1 MNDLI
6 PGRPKIIGRTSNS
19 LGGVNGQPIGVKV
32 RTVAGKRPIDGVTA
46 RLGRPVVKPTK
57 VVVRDATVSATLTR
71 SKPSTSIVS
80 ARSLSTRSVEE
91 PRRVTVRPPEVP
103 MRAAATSGADKPKV
117 GRGRFMDMA
126 LPSSDATVK
135 NKPNYATERQAKT
148 ELMSDRVAAK
158 SSMPRKRPGK
168 VNVMF
173 DGEPQRSSG
182 QTALRRSPSAGS
194 IPARSIATKPVT
206 PRRPVVPPTK
216 REVGQ
221 TNANSSHSEPAVRAG
236 RRPVVTGNSGRND
249 HAVRSMSA
257 PVKSAPV
264 KSAPVRSATA
274 LSPKSSTSLARSVST
289 RRSVVGSVST
299 SAAPSRRAPTF
310 LPDVRVNKRPLGNDS
325 VKRPTPTNV
334 RQADDDLFDDELDQA
349 LPPLSSQRKK
359 QIISRVLLAIAVV
372 IIGGLIAVAI
382 LRLGL

>member
-6 PGRPKIIGRTSNS
+6 PGRPKTIGRANSS
-19 LGGVNGQPIGVKV
+19 LGGGNGQSIGVKV

-57 VVVRDATVSATLTR
+57 VVVRDAAMPATLAK
-71 SKPSTSIVS
+71 SKPPTSIVS

-91 PRRVTVRPPEVP
+91 PRRVTALPPEAP
-103 MRAAATSGADKPKV
+103 MRAAATSGAYKPKV
-117 GRGRFMDMA
+117 GRGRFMDVA

-135 NKPNYATERQAKT
+135 NKPNYATERQAKAK
-148 ELMSDRVAAK
+148 LMSDRVVAK
-158 SSMPRKRPGK
+158 SSMPRKHPGK

-173 DGEPQRSSG
+173 DSEPQRSSG
-182 QTALRRSPSAGS
+182 QTTLRRSPSAGS

-216 REVGQ
+216 REMGQ
-221 TNANSSHSEPAVRAG
+221 TNANSSHSEPAARAG

-249 HAVRSMSA
+249 HAVRNVSTPA
-257 PVKSAPV
+257 
-264 KSAPVRSATA
+264 KSAPVRPATA
-274 LSPKSSTSLARSVST
+274 LSPKSSVSPNRSIST
-289 RRSVVGSVST
+289 GRPAVGSA
-299 SAAPSRRAPTF
+299 SAGAASSRRAPTF

-334 RQADDDLFDDELDQA
+334 RPADDDLFDDDELDQA

>member
-1 MNDLI
+1 MSDLI

-46 RLGRPVVKPTK
+46 RLGQPVVKPTK
-57 VVVRDATVSATLTR
+57 VVVRDATVSATLTK
-71 SKPSTSIVS
+71 SKPPTSIVS
-80 ARSLSTRSVEE
+80 ARSLSTGSVEE
-91 PRRVTVRPPEVP
+91 SRRVTVRSPEAP
-103 MRAAATSGADKPKV
+103 MRTTATSGVDKPKV

-135 NKPNYATERQAKT
+135 DKPNYATERQVKT
-148 ELMSDRVAAK
+148 ELRSDRVVAK
-158 SSMPRKRPGK
+158 PSISGKHPSK

-173 DGEPQRSSG
+173 GSESQRSPE

-194 IPARSIATKPVT
+194 VSARSIAAKPVP
-206 PRRPVVPPTK
+206 PRRSVALPIK
-216 REVGQ
+216 REVRQ
-221 TNANSSHSEPAVRAG
+221 TNANGSHSEPIVRAG
-236 RRPVVTGNSGRND
+236 RRPVVTGNTGRND

-264 KSAPVRSATA
+264 RSATA
-274 LSPKSSTSLARSVST
+274 LSPKPSAPLTRSVST
-289 RRSVVGSVST
+289 RRSVAGSVST

-334 RQADDDLFDDELDQA
+334 RPADDDLFDDDELDQA

>member
-46 RLGRPVVKPTK
+46 RLGRPVVKPTR
-57 VVVRDATVSATLTR
+57 VVVRDAAMPSTLAK
-71 SKPSTSIVS
+71 SKPPMGVVS
-80 ARSLSTRSVEE
+80 ARNLSARSAEGV
-91 PRRVTVRPPEVP
+91 RRVTALPPEVP
-103 MRAAATSGADKPKV
+103 MRAAATSGAGKPKV

-135 NKPNYATERQAKT
+135 NKPNYATERQAKA
-148 ELMSDRVAAK
+148 ELISDRVAAK
-158 SSMPRKRPGK
+158 SSMPGKHPSK

-173 DGEPQRSSG
+173 DSESQRSPE

-194 IPARSIATKPVT
+194 VSARSIAAKPVP
-206 PRRPVVPPTK
+206 PRRSVVLPIK
-216 REVGQ
+216 REARQ
-221 TNANSSHSEPAVRAG
+221 ANANGSHSEPIVRAG
-236 RRPVVTGNSGRND
+236 RRPVVTGNSSRND
-249 HAVRSMSA
+249 HAVRSMST
-257 PVKSAPV
+257 PVKSASVRPV
-264 KSAPVRSATA
+264 TA
-274 LSPKSSTSLARSVST
+274 LSPKPSASPTRSVST
-289 RRSVVGSVST
+289 RRSVAGSVST
-299 SAAPSRRAPTF
+299 GAAPSRRAPTF

-334 RQADDDLFDDELDQA
+334 RQADDDLFDDDELDQA

-359 QIISRVLLAIAVV
+359 QIISRVLLAIAVI

>member
-6 PGRPKIIGRTSNS
+6 PGRPKTIGRANSS
-19 LGGVNGQPIGVKV
+19 LGGVNGQLIGVKV
-32 RTVAGKRPIDGVTA
+32 RTVASKRPIDGVTA
-46 RLGRPVVKPTK
+46 RLGQPVVKPTR
-57 VVVRDATVSATLTR
+57 VVVRDAAMPATLAK
-71 SKPSTSIVS
+71 SKPSMGVVS
-80 ARSLSTRSVEE
+80 ARNLSTRSTEGV
-91 PRRVTVRPPEVP
+91 RRVTALPPEVP

-117 GRGRFMDMA
+117 GRGRFMDVA

-148 ELMSDRVAAK
+148 ELMSDQVAAK
-158 SSMPRKRPGK
+158 SSIPRKRPGK

-182 QTALRRSPSAGS
+182 QTTLRRSPSAGS

-221 TNANSSHSEPAVRAG
+221 TNVNSSHSEPAVRAG

-249 HAVRSMSA
+249 HAVRSAST
-257 PVKSAPV
+257 PVKSTQ
-264 KSAPVRSATA
+264 VRPATA
-274 LSPKSSTSLARSVST
+274 LSPKPSASPNRSTSTGRPT
-289 RRSVVGSVST
+289 VGSASVG
-299 SAAPSRRAPTF
+299 AASSRRAPTF

-334 RQADDDLFDDELDQA
+334 RQADDDLFDDDELDQA
-349 LPPLSSQRKK
+349 LPPLSSQRKR

>member
-6 PGRPKIIGRTSNS
+6 PGGPKSIGRTSNS
-19 LGGVNGQPIGVKV
+19 LGGVNGQLIGVKV

-57 VVVRDATVSATLTR
+57 VVVRDATVSATLTK

-91 PRRVTVRPPEVP
+91 PRRVTVRPPKVP
-103 MRAAATSGADKPKV
+103 MRATATSGVDKPKV

-135 NKPNYATERQAKT
+135 DKPNYATERQAKT
-148 ELMSDRVAAK
+148 ELRSDRVAAK
-158 SSMPRKRPGK
+158 SSISGKHPSK

-173 DGEPQRSSG
+173 GSESQRSPE

-194 IPARSIATKPVT
+194 VSARPITAKPVP
-206 PRRPVVPPTK
+206 PRRSVVLPIK
-216 REVGQ
+216 REVRQ
-221 TNANSSHSEPAVRAG
+221 ANASGSHSEPIVRAG

-249 HAVRSMSA
+249 HAVRSM
-257 PVKSAPV
+257 SAPV

-334 RQADDDLFDDELDQA
+334 RPADDDLFDDELDQA

>member
-6 PGRPKIIGRTSNS
+6 PGRPKAIGRANSS
-19 LGGVNGQPIGVKV
+19 LGGVNGQLIGVKV
-32 RTVAGKRPIDGVTA
+32 RTVDGKRPIDGVTA
-46 RLGRPVVKPTK
+46 RLGQPVVKPTR
-57 VVVRDATVSATLTR
+57 VVVRDAAMPATLAK
-71 SKPSTSIVS
+71 SKPPMGVVS
-80 ARSLSTRSVEE
+80 ARNLSTRSAEGV
-91 PRRVTVRPPEVP
+91 RRVTALPPEVP

-148 ELMSDRVAAK
+148 ELISDRVAAK
-158 SSMPRKRPGK
+158 SSMPRKHPGK

-182 QTALRRSPSAGS
+182 RTTLRRSPSAGS

-216 REVGQ
+216 REMGQ

-249 HAVRSMSA
+249 HAVRGVSTPA
-257 PVKSAPV
+257 
-264 KSAPVRSATA
+264 KSAPVRPATA
-274 LSPKSSTSLARSVST
+274 LSPKPSASSNRSTSTGRPA
-289 RRSVVGSVST
+289 VGSA
-299 SAAPSRRAPTF
+299 SAGAASSRRAPTF

-334 RQADDDLFDDELDQA
+334 RPADDDLFDDDELDQA

>member
-1 MNDLI
+1 M
-6 PGRPKIIGRTSNS
+6 
-19 LGGVNGQPIGVKV
+19 

-57 VVVRDATVSATLTR
+57 VVVRDATVSATLTK

-91 PRRVTVRPPEVP
+91 PRRVTVRLPKVP
-103 MRAAATSGADKPKV
+103 MRATATSGVDKPKV

-135 NKPNYATERQAKT
+135 DKPNYATERQAKT
-148 ELMSDRVAAK
+148 ELRSDRVVAK
-158 SSMPRKRPGK
+158 SSISGKHPSK

-173 DGEPQRSSG
+173 GSESQRSPE

-194 IPARSIATKPVT
+194 VSARSIAAKPVP
-206 PRRPVVPPTK
+206 PRRPVVLPIE
-216 REVGQ
+216 REVRQ
-221 TNANSSHSEPAVRAG
+221 ANANGSHSEPIVRAG
-236 RRPVVTGNSGRND
+236 RRPVVTGNSSRND

-257 PVKSAPV
+257 PVKST
-264 KSAPVRSATA
+264 PVRPVTA
-274 LSPKSSTSLARSVST
+274 LSPKPSASPTRSVST
-289 RRSVVGSVST
+289 RRSVAGSVST
-299 SAAPSRRAPTF
+299 GTAPSRRAPTF

-334 RQADDDLFDDELDQA
+334 RQADDDLFDDDELDQA

>member
-19 LGGVNGQPIGVKV
+19 LGGINGQPIGVKV
-32 RTVAGKRPIDGVTA
+32 RTATGKRPIDGVTA
-46 RLGRPVVKPTK
+46 RLGQPVVKPTR
-57 VVVRDATVSATLTR
+57 VVVRDAAMPATLAK
-71 SKPSTSIVS
+71 SKPPMGVVS
-80 ARSLSTRSVEE
+80 ARNLSTRSAEGV
-91 PRRVTVRPPEVP
+91 RRVTALPPEAP

-158 SSMPRKRPGK
+158 SSMPRKHPGK

-173 DGEPQRSSG
+173 DSEPQRSSG
-182 QTALRRSPSAGS
+182 QTTLRRSPSAGS

-216 REVGQ
+216 REMGQ
-221 TNANSSHSEPAVRAG
+221 TNANSSHSEPAARAG

-249 HAVRSMSA
+249 HAVRNVSTPA
-257 PVKSAPV
+257 
-264 KSAPVRSATA
+264 KSAPVRPATA
-274 LSPKSSTSLARSVST
+274 LSPKPSVSPNRSTSTGRPI
-289 RRSVVGSVST
+289 VGSASAG
-299 SAAPSRRAPTF
+299 AAPSRRAPTF

-334 RQADDDLFDDELDQA
+334 RPADDDLFDDDELDQA

>member
-1 MNDLI
+1 MSDLI

-19 LGGVNGQPIGVKV
+19 LGGINGQPIGVKV

-57 VVVRDATVSATLTR
+57 VVVRDATVSATLTK

-80 ARSLSTRSVEE
+80 ARSLSTRSAEE
-91 PRRVTVRPPEVP
+91 PRRVTVQPPKVP
-103 MRAAATSGADKPKV
+103 MRTTATSGVDKPKV

-135 NKPNYATERQAKT
+135 DKPNYATERQAKT
-148 ELMSDRVAAK
+148 ELRSDRVVAK
-158 SSMPRKRPGK
+158 SSISGKHPSK

-173 DGEPQRSSG
+173 GSESQRSPE

-194 IPARSIATKPVT
+194 VSARSIAAKPVS
-206 PRRPVVPPTK
+206 PRRPVVLPIE
-216 REVGQ
+216 REVRQ
-221 TNANSSHSEPAVRAG
+221 ANANGSHSEPIVRAG
-236 RRPVVTGNSGRND
+236 RRPVVTGNSSRND
-249 HAVRSMSA
+249 HAVRSISA
-257 PVKSAPV
+257 PVKSASVRPV
-264 KSAPVRSATA
+264 TA
-274 LSPKSSTSLARSVST
+274 LSPKPSASPTRSVST
-289 RRSVVGSVST
+289 RRSVAGSVST
-299 SAAPSRRAPTF
+299 AAAPSRRAPTF

-334 RQADDDLFDDELDQA
+334 RQADDDLFDDDELDQA

>member
-6 PGRPKIIGRTSNS
+6 PGRPKAIGRANSS
-19 LGGVNGQPIGVKV
+19 LGGVNGQLIGVKV

-46 RLGRPVVKPTK
+46 RLGQPVVKPTR
-57 VVVRDATVSATLTR
+57 VVVRDAAMPATLAK
-71 SKPSTSIVS
+71 SKPAMGVVS
-80 ARSLSTRSVEE
+80 ARNLSTRSTEGV
-91 PRRVTVRPPEVP
+91 RRVTALPPEVP

-135 NKPNYATERQAKT
+135 NKPNYATERQTKA
-148 ELMSDRVAAK
+148 ELMSDRVTAK
-158 SSMPRKRPGK
+158 SSMPRKHPGK

-182 QTALRRSPSAGS
+182 QTTLRRSPSAGS

-206 PRRPVVPPTK
+206 PRRPVVSPTK
-216 REVGQ
+216 REMGQ

-249 HAVRSMSA
+249 HVVRSVSTPA
-257 PVKSAPV
+257 
-264 KSAPVRSATA
+264 KSAPVRPATA
-274 LSPKSSTSLARSVST
+274 LSPKPSASPNRSISTGRSA
-289 RRSVVGSVST
+289 VGSA
-299 SAAPSRRAPTF
+299 SAAASSRRAPTF

-325 VKRPTPTNV
+325 IKRPTPTNV
-334 RQADDDLFDDELDQA
+334 RPADDDLFDDDELDQT

>member
-6 PGRPKIIGRTSNS
+6 PGRPKIIGRASNS
-19 LGGVNGQPIGVKV
+19 LGGANGQPIGVKV

-46 RLGRPVVKPTK
+46 RLGQPVVKPTK
-57 VVVRDATVSATLTR
+57 VVVRDATVSATLTK
-71 SKPSTSIVS
+71 SKPPTSIVS

-91 PRRVTVRPPEVP
+91 PRRVTVRPPKAP
-103 MRAAATSGADKPKV
+103 MRTTATSGVDKPKV

-135 NKPNYATERQAKT
+135 DKPNYATERQAKT
-148 ELMSDRVAAK
+148 ELRSDRVVAK
-158 SSMPRKRPGK
+158 PSTSGKHPSK

-173 DGEPQRSSG
+173 GSESQRSSE
-182 QTALRRSPSAGS
+182 QTALRRSPSVGS
-194 IPARSIATKPVT
+194 VSARSIAAKPVP
-206 PRRPVVPPTK
+206 PRRSVVLPIK
-216 REVGQ
+216 REVRQ
-221 TNANSSHSEPAVRAG
+221 ANANGSHSEPIVRAG

-264 KSAPVRSATA
+264 RSATA
-274 LSPKSSTSLARSVST
+274 LSPKPSAPLTRSIST
-289 RRSVVGSVST
+289 RRSVAGSVST
-299 SAAPSRRAPTF
+299 GAAPSRRAPTF

-334 RQADDDLFDDELDQA
+334 RQADDDLFDDDELDQA

>member
-6 PGRPKIIGRTSNS
+6 PGRPKTIGRANSS
-19 LGGVNGQPIGVKV
+19 LGGVNGQLIGVKV

-46 RLGRPVVKPTK
+46 RLGQPVVKPTR
-57 VVVRDATVSATLTR
+57 VVVRDAAMPATLAK
-71 SKPSTSIVS
+71 SKPPMGVVS
-80 ARSLSTRSVEE
+80 ARNLSTRSAEGV
-91 PRRVTVRPPEVP
+91 RRVTALPPEVP
-103 MRAAATSGADKPKV
+103 MRAAATSGANKPKV

-135 NKPNYATERQAKT
+135 NKPNYATERQTKA
-148 ELMSDRVAAK
+148 ELMSDRVTAK
-158 SSMPRKRPGK
+158 SSMPRKHPGK

-173 DGEPQRSSG
+173 DGEPQRLSG
-182 QTALRRSPSAGS
+182 QTTLRRSPSAGS

-206 PRRPVVPPTK
+206 SRRPVVPPTK

-249 HAVRSMSA
+249 HAVRSASTPA
-257 PVKSAPV
+257 
-264 KSAPVRSATA
+264 KSAPVRPATA
-274 LSPKSSTSLARSVST
+274 LSPKSSVSPNRSIST
-289 RRSVVGSVST
+289 GRPAVGSA
-299 SAAPSRRAPTF
+299 SAGAASSRRAPTF

-334 RQADDDLFDDELDQA
+334 RPADDDLFDDDELDQA

>member
-1 MNDLI
+1 MI
-6 PGRPKIIGRTSNS
+6 PGRPKIIGRTSSS

-46 RLGRPVVKPTK
+46 RLGQPVVKPTK
-57 VVVRDATVSATLTR
+57 VVVRDAAMPSTLAK
-71 SKPSTSIVS
+71 SKPPMGVVS
-80 ARSLSTRSVEE
+80 ARNLSARSAEVV
-91 PRRVTVRPPEVP
+91 RRVTARPPKAP
-103 MRAAATSGADKPKV
+103 MRTTATSGVDKPKV

-135 NKPNYATERQAKT
+135 DKPNYATERQAKT
-148 ELMSDRVAAK
+148 ELRSDRVVAK
-158 SSMPRKRPGK
+158 PSIPGKHPSK

-173 DGEPQRSSG
+173 GGEPQRSPE

-194 IPARSIATKPVT
+194 VSARSIAAKPVP

-236 RRPVVTGNSGRND
+236 RRPVVTGNSSRND
-249 HAVRSMSA
+249 HAVRSI
-257 PVKSAPV
+257 SAPV
-264 KSAPVRSATA
+264 KSAPVRSAAA
-274 LSPKSSTSLARSVST
+274 LSPKPSAPLTRSVST
-289 RRSVVGSVST
+289 RRSVAGSVST
-299 SAAPSRRAPTF
+299 GAAPSRRAPTF

-334 RQADDDLFDDELDQA
+334 RQADDDLFDDDELDQA

>member
-6 PGRPKIIGRTSNS
+6 PGRPKTIGRANSS
-19 LGGVNGQPIGVKV
+19 LGGINGQLIGVKV

-46 RLGRPVVKPTK
+46 RLGRPVVKPTR
-57 VVVRDATVSATLTR
+57 VVVRDAAMPATLAK
-71 SKPSTSIVS
+71 SKPPMGVVS
-80 ARSLSTRSVEE
+80 ARNLSTRSAEGA
-91 PRRVTVRPPEVP
+91 RRVTALPPEVP

-148 ELMSDRVAAK
+148 ELMSDQVAAK
-158 SSMPRKRPGK
+158 SSIPRKRPGK

-182 QTALRRSPSAGS
+182 QTTLRRSPSAGS
-194 IPARSIATKPVT
+194 IPARSIATKHVT

-221 TNANSSHSEPAVRAG
+221 TNVNSSHSEPAVRAG

-249 HAVRSMSA
+249 HAVRSVSTPA
-257 PVKSAPV
+257 
-264 KSAPVRSATA
+264 KSAPVRPATA
-274 LSPKSSTSLARSVST
+274 LSPKPSASLTRSVST
-289 RRSVVGSVST
+289 RRSVAGSAST

-334 RQADDDLFDDELDQA
+334 RQADDDLFDDDELDQA
-349 LPPLSSQRKK
+349 LPPLSSQRKR

>member
-19 LGGVNGQPIGVKV
+19 LGGINGQPIGVKV

-57 VVVRDATVSATLTR
+57 VVVRDATVSATLTK

-80 ARSLSTRSVEE
+80 AHSLSARSIEE
-91 PRRVTVRPPEVP
+91 PRRVTVRLPKAP
-103 MRAAATSGADKPKV
+103 MRTTATSGADKPKV

-135 NKPNYATERQAKT
+135 NKPNYATERQTKAKP
-148 ELMSDRVAAK
+148 MSDRAVVK
-158 SSMPRKRPGK
+158 SSMPRKHPGK

-182 QTALRRSPSAGS
+182 RTALRRSPSAGS

-236 RRPVVTGNSGRND
+236 RRPVVTGNSSRND
-249 HAVRSMSA
+249 HAVRSISTPA
-257 PVKSAPV
+257 
-264 KSAPVRSATA
+264 KSAPVRPATA
-274 LSPKSSTSLARSVST
+274 LSPKPSASPNRSTSTGRPT
-289 RRSVVGSVST
+289 VGSASVG
-299 SAAPSRRAPTF
+299 AAPSRRAPTF

-334 RQADDDLFDDELDQA
+334 RQADDDLFDDDELDQA

>member
-6 PGRPKIIGRTSNS
+6 PGRPKTIGRANSS
-19 LGGVNGQPIGVKV
+19 LGGINGQLIGVKV
-32 RTVAGKRPIDGVTA
+32 RTVASKRPIDGVTA
-46 RLGRPVVKPTK
+46 RLGRPVVKPTR
-57 VVVRDATVSATLTR
+57 VVVRDAAMPATLAK
-71 SKPSTSIVS
+71 SKPPMGVVS
-80 ARSLSTRSVEE
+80 ARNLSTRSAEGA
-91 PRRVTVRPPEVP
+91 RRVTALPPEVP

-135 NKPNYATERQAKT
+135 NKPNYATERQAKAK
-148 ELMSDRVAAK
+148 LMSDRVVAK
-158 SSMPRKRPGK
+158 SSMPRKHPGK

-182 QTALRRSPSAGS
+182 QTTLRRSPSAGS
-194 IPARSIATKPVT
+194 IPARSTATKPVT

-221 TNANSSHSEPAVRAG
+221 TNANSSHSEPAARAG

-249 HAVRSMSA
+249 HAVRSASTPA
-257 PVKSAPV
+257 
-264 KSAPVRSATA
+264 KSAPVRPATA
-274 LSPKSSTSLARSVST
+274 LSPKPSASPNRSISTGRPA
-289 RRSVVGSVST
+289 VGSVSAG
-299 SAAPSRRAPTF
+299 AASSRRAPTF

-334 RQADDDLFDDELDQA
+334 RQADDDLFDDDELDQA

>member
-1 MNDLI
+1 MSDLI

-19 LGGVNGQPIGVKV
+19 LGGINGQPIGVKV

-46 RLGRPVVKPTK
+46 RLGQPVVKPTK
-57 VVVRDATVSATLTR
+57 VVVRDATVSATLTK

-91 PRRVTVRPPEVP
+91 PRRVTVRPPKVP
-103 MRAAATSGADKPKV
+103 MRATATSGVDKPKV

-135 NKPNYATERQAKT
+135 DKPNYATERQAKT
-148 ELMSDRVAAK
+148 ELRSDRAVAK
-158 SSMPRKRPGK
+158 SSISGKHSSK

-173 DGEPQRSSG
+173 GSELQRSPE

-194 IPARSIATKPVT
+194 VSARSIAAKPVP
-206 PRRPVVPPTK
+206 PRRPVVLPIK
-216 REVGQ
+216 REVRQ
-221 TNANSSHSEPAVRAG
+221 ANTNGSHSEPIVRAG

-249 HAVRSMSA
+249 HVARSTSTPA
-257 PVKSAPV
+257 
-264 KSAPVRSATA
+264 KSAPVRPATA
-274 LSPKSSTSLARSVST
+274 LSPKPSVSPN
-289 RRSVVGSVST
+289 RSISTGRPAVGSVSAG
-299 SAAPSRRAPTF
+299 AAPSRRAPTF

-334 RQADDDLFDDELDQA
+334 RQADDDLFDDDELDQA

>member
-6 PGRPKIIGRTSNS
+6 PGRPKTIGRANSS
-19 LGGVNGQPIGVKV
+19 LGGVNGQLIGVKV

-46 RLGRPVVKPTK
+46 RLGQPVVKPTR
-57 VVVRDATVSATLTR
+57 VVVRDAAMPATLAK
-71 SKPSTSIVS
+71 SKPPMGVVS
-80 ARSLSTRSVEE
+80 ARNLSTRSAEGV
-91 PRRVTVRPPEVP
+91 RRVTALPPEVP

-117 GRGRFMDMA
+117 GRGRFMDVA

-148 ELMSDRVAAK
+148 ELMSDQVAAK

-182 QTALRRSPSAGS
+182 RTTLRRSPSAGS
-194 IPARSIATKPVT
+194 IPARSIVTKPVT

-249 HAVRSMSA
+249 HAVRSASTPA
-257 PVKSAPV
+257 
-264 KSAPVRSATA
+264 KSAPVRPATA
-274 LSPKSSTSLARSVST
+274 LSPKSSVSPNRSIST
-289 RRSVVGSVST
+289 GRPAVGSA
-299 SAAPSRRAPTF
+299 SAGAASSRRAPTF

-334 RQADDDLFDDELDQA
+334 RPADDDLFDDDELDQA

>member
-1 MNDLI
+1 
-6 PGRPKIIGRTSNS
+6 
-19 LGGVNGQPIGVKV
+19 
-32 RTVAGKRPIDGVTA
+32 
-46 RLGRPVVKPTK
+46 
-57 VVVRDATVSATLTR
+57 
-71 SKPSTSIVS
+71 
-80 ARSLSTRSVEE
+80 
-91 PRRVTVRPPEVP
+91 
-103 MRAAATSGADKPKV
+103 
-117 GRGRFMDMA
+117 MDMA

-148 ELMSDRVAAK
+148 ELISDQVAAK
-158 SSMPRKRPGK
+158 SSIPRKHPGK

-182 QTALRRSPSAGS
+182 QTTLRRSPSAGS

-249 HAVRSMSA
+249 HVARSASTPA
-257 PVKSAPV
+257 
-264 KSAPVRSATA
+264 KSAPVRPATA
-274 LSPKSSTSLARSVST
+274 LSPKSSVSPNRSIST
-289 RRSVVGSVST
+289 GRPAVGSA
-299 SAAPSRRAPTF
+299 SAGAASSRRAPTF

-325 VKRPTPTNV
+325 AKRPTPTNV
-334 RQADDDLFDDELDQA
+334 RPADDDLFDDELDQA

>member
-6 PGRPKIIGRTSNS
+6 PGRPKTIGRASSS
-19 LGGVNGQPIGVKV
+19 LGGVNGQLIGVKV

-46 RLGRPVVKPTK
+46 RLGQPVVKPTR
-57 VVVRDATVSATLTR
+57 VVVRDATVSATLTM

-91 PRRVTVRPPEVP
+91 PGRVTVRPPEVP

-148 ELMSDRVAAK
+148 ELMSDRAVAK

-173 DGEPQRSSG
+173 NGESQRSSG

-249 HAVRSMSA
+249 HAVRSISTPA
-257 PVKSAPV
+257 KS
-264 KSAPVRSATA
+264 SPVRPATA
-274 LSPKSSTSLARSVST
+274 LSPKPSASSNRSTSTGRPA
-289 RRSVVGSVST
+289 VGSVSAG
-299 SAAPSRRAPTF
+299 AASSRRAPTF

-334 RQADDDLFDDELDQA
+334 RQADDDLFDDDELDQA

>member
-6 PGRPKIIGRTSNS
+6 PGGPKIIGRTNNS
-19 LGGVNGQPIGVKV
+19 LGGVNGRSIGVKV

-57 VVVRDATVSATLTR
+57 VVVRDAAMPATLAK
-71 SKPSTSIVS
+71 SKPPMGVVS
-80 ARSLSTRSVEE
+80 ARNLSARSAEGV
-91 PRRVTVRPPEVP
+91 RRVTALPPEVP
-103 MRAAATSGADKPKV
+103 MRAAATSGAGKPKV

-135 NKPNYATERQAKT
+135 NKPNYATERQAKA
-148 ELMSDRVAAK
+148 ELISDRVAAK
-158 SSMPRKRPGK
+158 SSMPRKHPGK

-182 QTALRRSPSAGS
+182 RTTLQRSPSAGS
-194 IPARSIATKPVT
+194 VSARSIAAKPVP

-236 RRPVVTGNSGRND
+236 RRPVVTGNSSRND
-249 HAVRSMSA
+249 HAVRSVSTPA
-257 PVKSAPV
+257 
-264 KSAPVRSATA
+264 KSAPVRPATA
-274 LSPKSSTSLARSVST
+274 LSPKPSASLTRSVST
-289 RRSVVGSVST
+289 RRSVAGSAST

-334 RQADDDLFDDELDQA
+334 RQADDDLFDDDELDQA

>member
-57 VVVRDATVSATLTR
+57 VVVRDATVSATLTK
-71 SKPSTSIVS
+71 SKPPTSIVS

-103 MRAAATSGADKPKV
+103 MRAAATSEADKPKV

-182 QTALRRSPSAGS
+182 RTTLRRSPSAGS
-194 IPARSIATKPVT
+194 IPARSIVTKPVT

-249 HAVRSMSA
+249 HAVRSASTPA
-257 PVKSAPV
+257 
-264 KSAPVRSATA
+264 KSAPVRPATA
-274 LSPKSSTSLARSVST
+274 LSPKSSVFPNRSIST
-289 RRSVVGSVST
+289 GRPAVGSA
-299 SAAPSRRAPTF
+299 SAGAASSRRAPTF

-334 RQADDDLFDDELDQA
+334 RPADDDLFDDDELDQA

>member
-19 LGGVNGQPIGVKV
+19 LGGINGQPIGVKV

-46 RLGRPVVKPTK
+46 RLGQPVVKPTK
-57 VVVRDATVSATLTR
+57 VVVRDAAVSTTLTKG
-71 SKPSTSIVS
+71 KPSTSIVS
-80 ARSLSTRSVEE
+80 ARSLSTRGVEE
-91 PRRVTVRPPEVP
+91 PRRVTVRPPKVP
-103 MRAAATSGADKPKV
+103 MGATATTGVDKPKV

-135 NKPNYATERQAKT
+135 DKPNYATERQAKT
-148 ELMSDRVAAK
+148 ELRSDRVVAK
-158 SSMPRKRPGK
+158 SSISGKHPSK

-173 DGEPQRSSG
+173 GSESQRSPE
-182 QTALRRSPSAGS
+182 QTALRRSPSDGS
-194 IPARSIATKPVT
+194 VSARSIAAKPVP
-206 PRRPVVPPTK
+206 PRRSVVLPIK
-216 REVGQ
+216 REVRQ
-221 TNANSSHSEPAVRAG
+221 ANANGSHSEPIVRAG
-236 RRPVVTGNSGRND
+236 RRPVVTGNSSRND

-264 KSAPVRSATA
+264 RSAMA
-274 LSPKSSTSLARSVST
+274 LSPKPSASLARSVPT
-289 RRSVVGSVST
+289 RRSVAGSVST
-299 SAAPSRRAPTF
+299 GAAPSRRAPTF

-334 RQADDDLFDDELDQA
+334 RQADDDLFDDDELDQA

>member
-19 LGGVNGQPIGVKV
+19 LGGINGQPIGVKV

-57 VVVRDATVSATLTR
+57 VVVRDATVSATLTK

-80 ARSLSTRSVEE
+80 ARSLSTRSAEE
-91 PRRVTVRPPEVP
+91 PGRVTVRPPKVP
-103 MRAAATSGADKPKV
+103 MRATATSGVDKPKV

-135 NKPNYATERQAKT
+135 DKPNYATERQAKT
-148 ELMSDRVAAK
+148 ELRSDRVVAK
-158 SSMPRKRPGK
+158 PSISGKHPSK

-173 DGEPQRSSG
+173 GSESQRSSE

-194 IPARSIATKPVT
+194 VSARSIAAKPVP
-206 PRRPVVPPTK
+206 PRRPVALPIK
-216 REVGQ
+216 REVRQ
-221 TNANSSHSEPAVRAG
+221 TNANGSHSEPIVRAG
-236 RRPVVTGNSGRND
+236 RRPVVTGNSSRND

-257 PVKSAPV
+257 PVKST
-264 KSAPVRSATA
+264 PVRPVTA
-274 LSPKSSTSLARSVST
+274 LSPKPSASPTRSVST
-289 RRSVVGSVST
+289 RRSVAGSVST
-299 SAAPSRRAPTF
+299 GAAPSRRAPTF

-334 RQADDDLFDDELDQA
+334 RQADDDLFDDDELDQA

-359 QIISRVLLAIAVV
+359 QITSRVLLAIAVV

>member
-1 MNDLI
+1 MSDLI

-19 LGGVNGQPIGVKV
+19 LGGINGQPIGVKV

-46 RLGRPVVKPTK
+46 RLGQPVVKPTK
-57 VVVRDATVSATLTR
+57 VVVRDATVSATLTK
-71 SKPSTSIVS
+71 SKPPMSIVS
-80 ARSLSTRSVEE
+80 ARNLSARSAEGV
-91 PRRVTVRPPEVP
+91 RRVTALLPEVP
-103 MRAAATSGADKPKV
+103 MRAAVTSGAGKPKV

-148 ELMSDRVAAK
+148 ELRSDRVVAK
-158 SSMPRKRPGK
+158 PSISGKHPSK

-173 DGEPQRSSG
+173 GSESQRSPE
-182 QTALRRSPSAGS
+182 QTALRRSPSDGS
-194 IPARSIATKPVT
+194 VSARPITAKPVP
-206 PRRPVVPPTK
+206 PRRSVVLPIK
-216 REVGQ
+216 REARQV
-221 TNANSSHSEPAVRAG
+221 NANGSHSEPIVRAG
-236 RRPVVTGNSGRND
+236 RRPVVTGSSSRND
-249 HAVRSMSA
+249 HAVRSA
-257 PVKSAPV
+257 SAPV
-264 KSAPVRSATA
+264 KSAPVRPATA
-274 LSPKSSTSLARSVST
+274 LSPKPSASIARSVST
-289 RRSVVGSVST
+289 RRSVAGSVST
-299 SAAPSRRAPTF
+299 SAVPSRRAPTF
-310 LPDVRVNKRPLGNDS
+310 LPDVRVNKRPLGNDF

-334 RQADDDLFDDELDQA
+334 RQADDDLFDDDELDQA

>member
-6 PGRPKIIGRTSNS
+6 PGGPKIIGRTSNS
-19 LGGVNGQPIGVKV
+19 LGGVNGQLIGVKV

-46 RLGRPVVKPTK
+46 RLGQPVVKPTR
-57 VVVRDATVSATLTR
+57 VVVRDAAMPATLAK
-71 SKPSTSIVS
+71 SKPPMGVVS
-80 ARSLSTRSVEE
+80 ARNLSTRSAEGV
-91 PRRVTVRPPEVP
+91 RRVTALPPEVP

-148 ELMSDRVAAK
+148 ELISDRVAAK
-158 SSMPRKRPGK
+158 SSMPRKHPGK

-182 QTALRRSPSAGS
+182 RTTLRRSPSAGS

-236 RRPVVTGNSGRND
+236 RRPVVTGSSGRND
-249 HAVRSMSA
+249 HAVRSISA
-257 PVKSAPV
+257 PA
-264 KSAPVRSATA
+264 KSAPVRPATA
-274 LSPKSSTSLARSVST
+274 LSPKPSASLARSVST
-289 RRSVVGSVST
+289 RRSVAGSVSA

-334 RQADDDLFDDELDQA
+334 RQADDDLFDDDELDQA

>member
-1 MNDLI
+1 VNDLI
-6 PGRPKIIGRTSNS
+6 PGRPKIIGRASNS
-19 LGGVNGQPIGVKV
+19 LGGANGQPIGVKV

-46 RLGRPVVKPTK
+46 RLGQPVVRPTK
-57 VVVRDATVSATLTR
+57 VVVRDATVSATLTK

-80 ARSLSTRSVEE
+80 AHSLSTRSAEE
-91 PRRVTVRPPEVP
+91 PRRVTVRPPKVP
-103 MRAAATSGADKPKV
+103 MRTTATSGVDKPKV

-135 NKPNYATERQAKT
+135 DKPNYATERQAKT
-148 ELMSDRVAAK
+148 ELRSDRVVAK
-158 SSMPRKRPGK
+158 SSIPGKHPSK

-173 DGEPQRSSG
+173 GSESQRSPE
-182 QTALRRSPSAGS
+182 QTALRRSPSVGS
-194 IPARSIATKPVT
+194 VSARSIAAKPVP
-206 PRRPVVPPTK
+206 PRRPVVLPIE
-216 REVGQ
+216 REVRQ
-221 TNANSSHSEPAVRAG
+221 ANANGSHSEPIVRAG
-236 RRPVVTGNSGRND
+236 RRPVVTGNSSRND

-257 PVKSAPV
+257 PVKSASVRPV
-264 KSAPVRSATA
+264 TA
-274 LSPKSSTSLARSVST
+274 LSPKPSASPTRSVST
-289 RRSVVGSVST
+289 RRSVAGSVST
-299 SAAPSRRAPTF
+299 GAAPSRRAPTF

-334 RQADDDLFDDELDQA
+334 RQADDDLFDDDELDQA

>member
-6 PGRPKIIGRTSNS
+6 PGRPKTIGRANSS
-19 LGGVNGQPIGVKV
+19 LGGVNGQSIGVKV

-46 RLGRPVVKPTK
+46 RLGRPVVKPTR
-57 VVVRDATVSATLTR
+57 VVVRDAAMPATLAK
-71 SKPSTSIVS
+71 SKPPMGVVS
-80 ARSLSTRSVEE
+80 ARNLSARSAEGV
-91 PRRVTVRPPEVP
+91 RRVTALPPEVP
-103 MRAAATSGADKPKV
+103 MRAAATSGAGKPKV

-135 NKPNYATERQAKT
+135 NKPNYATERQAKA
-148 ELMSDRVAAK
+148 ELISDRVAAK
-158 SSMPRKRPGK
+158 SSMPRKHPGK

-182 QTALRRSPSAGS
+182 RTTLRRSPSAGS
-194 IPARSIATKPVT
+194 IPARSIVTKPVT

-249 HAVRSMSA
+249 HAVRSASTPA
-257 PVKSAPV
+257 
-264 KSAPVRSATA
+264 KSAPVRPATA
-274 LSPKSSTSLARSVST
+274 LSPKSSVSPNRSTSTGRPT
-289 RRSVVGSVST
+289 VGSVSAG
-299 SAAPSRRAPTF
+299 AASSRRAPTF

-334 RQADDDLFDDELDQA
+334 RPADDDLFDDDELDQA

-359 QIISRVLLAIAVV
+359 QIISQVLLAIAVV

>member
-6 PGRPKIIGRTSNS
+6 PGRPKAIGRASNS

-135 NKPNYATERQAKT
+135 NKPNYATERQAKA
-148 ELMSDRVAAK
+148 ELISDRVAAK
-158 SSMPRKRPGK
+158 SSISGKRPGK

-194 IPARSIATKPVT
+194 IPARSIATRPVT

-249 HAVRSMSA
+249 HAVGSISTPA
-257 PVKSAPV
+257 
-264 KSAPVRSATA
+264 KSAPVRPATA
-274 LSPKSSTSLARSVST
+274 LSPRPSVSPNKSIST
-289 RRSVVGSVST
+289 GRPTVGSA
-299 SAAPSRRAPTF
+299 SAGAASSRRAPTF

-334 RQADDDLFDDELDQA
+334 RPADDDLFDDDELDQA

>member
-6 PGRPKIIGRTSNS
+6 PGRPKTIGRANSS
-19 LGGVNGQPIGVKV
+19 LGGVNGQLIGVKV

-46 RLGRPVVKPTK
+46 RLGQPVVKPTR
-57 VVVRDATVSATLTR
+57 VVVRDAAMPSTLAK
-71 SKPSTSIVS
+71 SKPPMGVVS
-80 ARSLSTRSVEE
+80 ARNLSTRSAEGA
-91 PRRVTVRPPEVP
+91 RRVTALPHEVP

-182 QTALRRSPSAGS
+182 QTTLRRSPSAGS

-249 HAVRSMSA
+249 HAVRSISTPA
-257 PVKSAPV
+257 
-264 KSAPVRSATA
+264 KSAPVRPATA
-274 LSPKSSTSLARSVST
+274 LSPKSSVSPNRSIST
-289 RRSVVGSVST
+289 GRSAVGSVSAG
-299 SAAPSRRAPTF
+299 AASSRRAPTF

-334 RQADDDLFDDELDQA
+334 RPADDDLFDDDELDQA

>member
-57 VVVRDATVSATLTR
+57 VVVRDATVSATLTK
-71 SKPSTSIVS
+71 SKPPTSIVS

-249 HAVRSMSA
+249 HAVRSISTPA
-257 PVKSAPV
+257 
-264 KSAPVRSATA
+264 KSAPVRPATV
-274 LSPKSSTSLARSVST
+274 LSPKPSASSNRSTSTGRPA
-289 RRSVVGSVST
+289 VGSA
-299 SAAPSRRAPTF
+299 SAGAASSRRAPTF

-334 RQADDDLFDDELDQA
+334 RPADDDLFDDDELDQA

>member
-19 LGGVNGQPIGVKV
+19 LGGVNGRSIGVKV

-57 VVVRDATVSATLTR
+57 VVVRDAAMPATLAK
-71 SKPSTSIVS
+71 SKPPMGVVS
-80 ARSLSTRSVEE
+80 ARNLSTRSTEE

-117 GRGRFMDMA
+117 GRGRFMDVA

-148 ELMSDRVAAK
+148 ELMSDQVTAK
-158 SSMPRKRPGK
+158 SSIPRKRPGK

-182 QTALRRSPSAGS
+182 QTTLRRSPSAGS

-249 HAVRSMSA
+249 HAVRSISTPA
-257 PVKSAPV
+257 
-264 KSAPVRSATA
+264 KSAPVRPATA
-274 LSPKSSTSLARSVST
+274 LSPKPSASPNRSISTGRSA
-289 RRSVVGSVST
+289 VGSA
-299 SAAPSRRAPTF
+299 SAAASSRRAPTF

-325 VKRPTPTNV
+325 IKRPTPTNV
-334 RQADDDLFDDELDQA
+334 RPADDDLFDDDELDQT

>member
-19 LGGVNGQPIGVKV
+19 LGGVNGQSIGVKV

-117 GRGRFMDMA
+117 GRGRFMDVA

-148 ELMSDRVAAK
+148 ELMSDQVAAK
-158 SSMPRKRPGK
+158 SSIPRKRPGK

-182 QTALRRSPSAGS
+182 QTTLRRSPSAGS

-206 PRRPVVPPTK
+206 PRRSVVPPTK

-249 HAVRSMSA
+249 HAVRSASTPA
-257 PVKSAPV
+257 
-264 KSAPVRSATA
+264 KSAPVRPATA
-274 LSPKSSTSLARSVST
+274 LSPKSSVSPNRSIST
-289 RRSVVGSVST
+289 GRSAVGSVSAG
-299 SAAPSRRAPTF
+299 AASSRRAPTF

-334 RQADDDLFDDELDQA
+334 RPADDDLFDDDELDQA

>member
-221 TNANSSHSEPAVRAG
+221 TNANSSHSEPTVRAG

-249 HAVRSMSA
+249 HAVRSISTPA
-257 PVKSAPV
+257 KS
-264 KSAPVRSATA
+264 SPVRPATV
-274 LSPKSSTSLARSVST
+274 LSPKPSASSNRSTSTGRPA
-289 RRSVVGSVST
+289 VGSA
-299 SAAPSRRAPTF
+299 SAGAASSRRAPTF
-310 LPDVRVNKRPLGNDS
+310 LPDVRVNKRPLGNDF

-334 RQADDDLFDDELDQA
+334 RPADDDLFDDDELDQA
-349 LPPLSSQRKK
+349 LPPLPSQRKK

>member
-19 LGGVNGQPIGVKV
+19 LGGVNGQSIGVKV

-135 NKPNYATERQAKT
+135 NKPNYATERQTKAK
-148 ELMSDRVAAK
+148 LMSDQVVAK
-158 SSMPRKRPGK
+158 SSMPRKHPGK

-173 DGEPQRSSG
+173 DGESQRSSG
-182 QTALRRSPSAGS
+182 QTTLRRSPSAGS

-216 REVGQ
+216 REMGQ

-236 RRPVVTGNSGRND
+236 RRPVVTGNSSRND
-249 HAVRSMSA
+249 HAVRSVSTPA
-257 PVKSAPV
+257 
-264 KSAPVRSATA
+264 KSAPVRPATA
-274 LSPKSSTSLARSVST
+274 LSPKPSVSPNRSISTGRSVA
-289 RRSVVGSVST
+289 GSASAG
-299 SAAPSRRAPTF
+299 AAPSRRAPTF

-334 RQADDDLFDDELDQA
+334 RQADDDLFDDDELDQA

>member
-6 PGRPKIIGRTSNS
+6 PGRPKTIGRANSS
-19 LGGVNGQPIGVKV
+19 LGGVNGQSIGVKV

-46 RLGRPVVKPTK
+46 RLGRPVVKPTR
-57 VVVRDATVSATLTR
+57 VVVRDAAMPATLAK
-71 SKPSTSIVS
+71 SKPPMGVVS
-80 ARSLSTRSVEE
+80 ARNLSARSAEGV
-91 PRRVTVRPPEVP
+91 RRVTALPPEVP
-103 MRAAATSGADKPKV
+103 MRAAATSGADKPKI

-148 ELMSDRVAAK
+148 ELMSDQVAAK
-158 SSMPRKRPGK
+158 SFIPRKRPGK

-182 QTALRRSPSAGS
+182 QTTLRRSPSAGS

-206 PRRPVVPPTK
+206 PRRPVVPPNK
-216 REVGQ
+216 REMGQ

-249 HAVRSMSA
+249 HAVRSASTPA
-257 PVKSAPV
+257 
-264 KSAPVRSATA
+264 KSAPVRPATA
-274 LSPKSSTSLARSVST
+274 LSPKPSASSNRSTSTGRPA
-289 RRSVVGSVST
+289 VGSA
-299 SAAPSRRAPTF
+299 SAGAASSRRAPTF

-334 RQADDDLFDDELDQA
+334 RPADDDLFDDDELDQA

>member
-19 LGGVNGQPIGVKV
+19 LGGVNGRSIGVKV

-46 RLGRPVVKPTK
+46 RLGQPVVKPTK
-57 VVVRDATVSATLTR
+57 VVVRDATVSATLTK

-91 PRRVTVRPPEVP
+91 SRRVTVRPPKVP
-103 MRAAATSGADKPKV
+103 MRATATSGVDKPKV

-135 NKPNYATERQAKT
+135 DKPNYATERQAKT
-148 ELMSDRVAAK
+148 ELRSDRVVAK
-158 SSMPRKRPGK
+158 SSISGKHPSK

-173 DGEPQRSSG
+173 GSELQRSPE
-182 QTALRRSPSAGS
+182 QTTLRRSPSAGS
-194 IPARSIATKPVT
+194 VSARSIAAKPVP
-206 PRRPVVPPTK
+206 PRQPVVPPTK

-236 RRPVVTGNSGRND
+236 RRPVVTGNSSRND
-249 HAVRSMSA
+249 HAVRSVSTPA
-257 PVKSAPV
+257 
-264 KSAPVRSATA
+264 KSAPVRPATA
-274 LSPKSSTSLARSVST
+274 LSPKSSVSPNRSISTGRSVA
-289 RRSVVGSVST
+289 GSAST

-334 RQADDDLFDDELDQA
+334 RPADDDLFDDDELDQA

>member
-19 LGGVNGQPIGVKV
+19 LGGVNGQLIGVKV

-46 RLGRPVVKPTK
+46 RLGQPVVKPTR
-57 VVVRDATVSATLTR
+57 VVVRDATVSATLTK

-91 PRRVTVRPPEVP
+91 PRRVTVRPPKVP
-103 MRAAATSGADKPKV
+103 MRATATSGVDKPKV

-135 NKPNYATERQAKT
+135 DKPNYATERQAKT
-148 ELMSDRVAAK
+148 ELRSDRVVAK
-158 SSMPRKRPGK
+158 PSISGKHPSK

-173 DGEPQRSSG
+173 GSESQRSSE

-194 IPARSIATKPVT
+194 VSARSIATKPVT

-249 HAVRSMSA
+249 HAVRSVSTPA
-257 PVKSAPV
+257 
-264 KSAPVRSATA
+264 KSAPVRPATA
-274 LSPKSSTSLARSVST
+274 LSPKPSAPPNRSISTGRPT
-289 RRSVVGSVST
+289 VGSA
-299 SAAPSRRAPTF
+299 SAGAASSRRVPTF

-334 RQADDDLFDDELDQA
+334 RPADDDLFDDDELDQA

>member
-6 PGRPKIIGRTSNS
+6 PGRPKTIGRANSS
-19 LGGVNGQPIGVKV
+19 LGGVNGQSIGVKV

-46 RLGRPVVKPTK
+46 WLGRPVVKPTK

-216 REVGQ
+216 REVEQ

-249 HAVRSMSA
+249 HAVRSISA
-257 PVKSAPV
+257 PA
-264 KSAPVRSATA
+264 KSAPVRPATA
-274 LSPKSSTSLARSVST
+274 LSPKPSVSSN
-289 RRSVVGSVST
+289 RSISTGRSAVGSISAG
-299 SAAPSRRAPTF
+299 AAPSRRAPTF

-325 VKRPTPTNV
+325 IKRPTPTNV
-334 RQADDDLFDDELDQA
+334 RPADDDLFDDDELDQT

>member
-1 MNDLI
+1 MI
-6 PGRPKIIGRTSNS
+6 PGRPKIIGRASNP

-46 RLGRPVVKPTK
+46 RLGQPVAKPTK
-57 VVVRDATVSATLTR
+57 VVVRDAAMPATLAK
-71 SKPSTSIVS
+71 SKSPMGVVS
-80 ARSLSTRSVEE
+80 ARNLSTRSAEGV
-91 PRRVTVRPPEVP
+91 RRVTALPPEVP
-103 MRAAATSGADKPKV
+103 MRAAATSGADKPKI

-148 ELMSDRVAAK
+148 ELISDRVAAK
-158 SSMPRKRPGK
+158 SSMPRKHPGK

-173 DGEPQRSSG
+173 GSESQRSSG
-182 QTALRRSPSAGS
+182 RTTLRRSPSAGS
-194 IPARSIATKPVT
+194 IPARSIAAKPVT
-206 PRRPVVPPTK
+206 PRQPVVPPTK
-216 REVGQ
+216 REMGQ

-236 RRPVVTGNSGRND
+236 RRPVVTGNSSRND

-257 PVKSAPV
+257 PVKSA
-264 KSAPVRSATA
+264 SVRSATA